1 MHVRLFSS
9 VSTITRYVLVI
20 ALSFVFI
27 FPIYWAVAGSL
38 KSPQDIIS
46 TVPKFVFKP
55 TLDNYLNFSI
65 GNINIVNAFWNSV
78 VISVTSTLLSV
89 SFAALAG
96 YSLSRLRPRGRHVIS
111 VSILLARMIPPIV
124 IVVPIYIFYSAVG
137 LHDTLIGLIIPYTAL
152 NIPLATV
159 LLSSFFEKLPVEL
172 EEAAS
177 IDGCGVFK
185 TFWRVILPLTAPGL
199 VATAVFSFELAWN
212 DFVLALPLTSQ
223 EAVPLTVVASL
234 VRSEEGVMWG
244 KLNVIIVITIIP
256 MIILAF
262 VAQKWLISGL
272 VSGAVKE

>member
-1 MHVRLFSS
+1 MRVLSHFS
-9 VSTITRYVLVI
+9 TLARYVFVI
-20 ALSFVFI
+20 ALSLIFI
-27 FPIYWAVAGSL
+27 FPIYWAVAGSF
-38 KSPQDIIS
+38 KQPKDIIS
-46 TVPKFVFKP
+46 TVPKFIFEP
-55 TLDNYLNFSI
+55 TLDNYLDLNI
-65 GNINIVNAFWNSV
+65 GNISISNAFWNSL
-78 VISVTSTLLSV
+78 VISTTSTLLSV

-137 LHDTLIGLIIPYTAL
+137 MHDTLIGLIIPYTAL

-185 TFWRVILPLTAPGL
+185 TFWRIILPLTAPGL
-199 VATAVFSFELAWN
+199 VATAIFSFELAWN
-212 DFVLALPLTSQ
+212 DFILALPLTSQ
-223 EAVPLTVVASL
+223 NAVPLTVVASM

-256 MIILAF
+256 MIVLAF
-262 VAQKWLISGL
+262 AAQRWLISGL

>member
-1 MHVRLFSS
+1 MKLFPY
-9 VSTITRYVLVI
+9 VSNAARYVLIV
-20 ALSFVFI
+20 ALSAIFI
-27 FPIYWAVAGSL
+27 FPIYWAVAGSF
-38 KSPQDIIS
+38 KSPKDIIS
-46 TVPKFVFKP
+46 TVPKFIFEP
-55 TLDNYLNFSI
+55 TLDNYLNLKI
-65 GNINIVNAFWNSV
+65 GNISITTAFWNSV
-78 VISVTSTLLSV
+78 IISVTSTLLSV
-89 SFAALAG
+89 AFAALAG
-96 YSLSRLRPRGRHVIS
+96 YSLSRLRPKGRHVIS
-111 VSILLARMIPPIV
+111 VSVLLARMIPPIV

-172 EEAAS
+172 EEAAA

-185 TFWRVILPLTAPGL
+185 TFWRIILPLTSPGI
-199 VATAVFSFELAWN
+199 VATAIFSFELAWN
-212 DFVLALPLTSQ
+212 DFILALPLTSQ
-223 EAVPLTVVASL
+223 DAVPLTVVASM

-256 MIILAF
+256 MILLAF